1 MTTKP
6 PRIAPLE
13 PSEYTDEMREL
24 VALPRK
30 GFESAKTPDFLAT
43 LLRHSG
49 LYRRYAPFAGKLL
62 ITGKLPARDR
72 EFAILRISWLC
83 QAEFEWGEHV
93 NIAKTVGLTSADIAR
108 IMAGPADPGLSD
120 HERAILK
127 AVDEW
132 NAEAMVSDATWAAL
146 VQTYDDKLMLEL
158 LMLIGAYRMI
168 VTMQNALR
176 IRLHEGNL
184 GLKAR

>member
-49 LYRRYAPFAGKLL
+49 LYR
-62 ITGKLPARDR
+62 
-72 EFAILRISWLC
+72 RISWLC